1 MSNCA
6 LSMDSHGYRFTM
18 ISVVM
23 ELHFFAMFFP
33 GFFTGW
39 LISLYGSFNV
49 CIIGSLVFAMS
60 SVVFSFGKE
69 LWNYF
74 TGMILLGVAWNF
86 SFSAA
91 TVMLTAC
98 YEVINT

>member
-1 MSNCA
+1 
-6 LSMDSHGYRFTM
+6 MDKNDYRFSI
-18 ISVVM
+18 ISIVM
-23 ELHFFAMFFP
+23 ELHFFAMFSP

-49 CIIGSLVFAMS
+49 SMLGSIVFATS
-60 SVVFSFGKE
+60 SVVFSFGE
-69 LWNYF
+69 NLWNYF
-74 TGMILLGVAWNF
+74 AGMMLLGVAWNF

-98 YEVINT
+98 YEVALIVSIIYLY